1 MPAFFPE
8 PLPDELFYSIVA
20 RYAALSGLTGGGVR
34 LDLFGHSKYR
44 VTALPTALKPFL
56 ARLPP
61 GHPFTFQSLVEEH
74 TTFPYHRPFLPSERV
89 QKVMRLM
96 RYGGRSPGALA
107 TGIKNNPGTL
117 RWCGECAISDHV
129 AYGLPYWHRVHQ
141 LPGVLVCPKHRCNLT
156 ASSTPQWSSSL
167 LIELVP
173 LPEALIRG
181 GVPVEHPGNCAE
193 LVHAIAADSEWLL
206 NHKLNSRRRRVL
218 VNRLHGFG
226 ASAGWAQRTS
236 QPRARARRNAI
247 AGALVERVGEETLAA
262 LGAPLMPRWD
272 GEDWVWLAF
281 RQRGGDPPPL
291 HYIILLQ
298 FFGLSISDFFTGTP
312 APQPPMT
319 RRVVLRGPCGNPL
332 CNRFDPPVPR
342 TLPSSKVGSAIW
354 VRVECPACG
363 FVYSQRALNPLNRRI
378 LSCGLLFESRLRA
391 LVADSANSLGKIA
404 EELGTTRN
412 TVKRIANKLGLWRS
426 DWLGHERF
434 GRSAVHAAK
443 RQKLRDDFRR
453 RYLALRRDDPS
464 ASKSQLALCDPSAT
478 EFLRKYDR
486 EWLAANAPP
495 YRRSTSWHRVGWASR
510 DDEVLRAAR
519 DAVAELRGGP
529 ARPTRITLHGI
540 ASVLGTSGRMLA
552 MRMAQM
558 PRTREFVEGAVES
571 RVEAARRR
579 LRWAVQQ
586 YAEEGT
592 VPFPTNLRRRAG
604 LLRMP
609 QLRDE
614 VHTAVRILE
623 AFVEEGEPLPPEW
636 AC

>member
-1 MPAFFPE
+1 M
-8 PLPDELFYSIVA
+8 SG
-20 RYAALSGLTGGGVR
+20 LSGGRVR
-34 LDLFGHSKYR
+34 LDLFGHSEYR
-44 VTALPTALKPFL
+44 VTSLPTALKPFL
-56 ARLPP
+56 GRLPP
-61 GHPFTFQSLVEEH
+61 GHPFTFRGLVEEH
-74 TTFPYHRPFLPSERV
+74 TSFPYHRPFLPSERV

-107 TGIKNNPGTL
+107 TGTKNTRLRHPGTL
-117 RWCGECAISDHV
+117 RWCGECVISDQA

-141 LPGVLVCPKHRCNLT
+141 LPGVLVCPMHRCNLT
-156 ASSTPQWSSSL
+156 AGSTPQWSSSL
-167 LIELVP
+167 LMELVP

-226 ASAGWAQRTS
+226 AAAGWAQCTA
-236 QPRARARRNAI
+236 QPRARRDAI
-247 AGALVERVGEETLAA
+247 AAALVERVGEETLAA
-262 LGAPLMPRWD
+262 LGAPLMPRGD
-272 GEDWVWLAF
+272 GKDWVWLAF
-281 RQRGGDPPPL
+281 RQGGGNPPPL
-291 HYIILLQ
+291 HYLILLQ
-298 FFGLSISDFFTGTP
+298 FFGFSISDFFTGRLV
-312 APQPPMT
+312 PQPPMT

-342 TLPSSKVGSAIW
+342 TLPSSKVGSAIR

-363 FVYSQRALNPLNRRI
+363 FVYGHRALDPLVRQI
-378 LSCGLLFESRLRA
+378 LSPGPLFESRLRA
-391 LVADSANSLGKIA
+391 LVTDSANSLRKIA
-404 EELGTTRN
+404 EELGTTPN
-412 TVKRIANKLGLWRS
+412 TVKGIAKKLGLWRS
-426 DWLGHERF
+426 DWLGRERF
-434 GRSAVHAAK
+434 GRSAGYAAK
-443 RQKLRDDFRR
+443 RQKLRDDFRSR
-453 RYLALRRDDPS
+453 FLVLRRDYPS
-464 ASKSQLALCDPSAT
+464 ATKSQLALLNPSAT

-486 EWLAANAPP
+486 EWLAENAPP
-495 YRRSTSWHRVGWASR
+495 DRRSTGRHRVGWASR

-519 DAVAELRGGP
+519 NAVAGLVGGP
-529 ARPTRITLHGI
+529 ARPPRITLHGI

-558 PRTREFVEGAVES
+558 PRTRQFVEGAVES
-571 RVEAARRR
+571 RVAAARRR

-604 LLRMP
+604 LLRLP
-609 QLRDE
+609 QLRHE

-623 AFVEEGEPLPPEW
+623 AFVEDGEPLPPEW